1 MKAFLVCVLLATF
14 AALSFAGH
22 LELCDKTDEQ
32 LKFEVLCIRL
42 IISTAA
48 NVRFFAA
55 GKDLDCRDTTCIIRR
70 LCTQNDLER
79 AMEKYFTRA
88 QITELRNASAACGFN
103 LTSDE
108 RSS

>member
-1 MKAFLVCVLLATF
+1 MKAFLVFALLDTF
-14 AALSFAGH
+14 AALSCADH

-42 IISTAA
+42 IISTA
-48 NVRFFAA
+48 
-55 GKDLDCRDTTCIIRR
+55 
-70 LCTQNDLER
+70 ER
-79 AMEKYFTRA
+79 AMAKYFTRA